1 MRCFLEEELYG
12 DVEDLGDLD
21 TIGSPGAWG
30 DRGFGSLRS
39 RDRRG
44 VWADGNAYPLMAST
58 CDNVDCS
65 AYKRQVHNKGPGAR
79 NTRPYPGVE

>member
-1 MRCFLEEELYG
+1 MMAGEPSPPPNYHLKQ
-12 DVEDLGDLD
+12 